1 MKRAGNKYNARK
13 TECANGHIHDS
24 ARESAR
30 CNELHLLQMA
40 GHIAM
45 LRVHHQFWFVIN
57 GHQVKHPN
65 GRRVGYK
72 VDFFYSELPS
82 LVDVA
87 EDSKGVRTEA
97 YVLRAALFRA
107 LFPTIELREV

>member
-1 MKRAGNKYNARK
+1 MKRNKYGAK
-13 TECANGHIHDS
+13 KSGCQHGHTHDS
-24 ARESAR
+24 IREAVR

-57 GHQVKHPN
+57 GKQVKHPN

-107 LFPTIELREV
+107 LFPMIELREV